1 MDPEERPEHNPPAHT
16 PMLRVPI
23 SQAEPGM
30 TLALPVYHPQ
40 NLSTVLLKA
49 NAEIERRTID
59 RLREMAVP
67 EIWIRYPKLEMVSR
81 FVSPA
86 VMAARAEMAG
96 EVATAFDSAGK
107 GVHARLDFNAYKKAM
122 GALMQK
128 LMLDTDSALFVN
140 ELVDSGRPAVRH
152 GANVGFI
159 SVLMG
164 LRLGFYLLRERKRL
178 PAMLAKDVTN
188 LGVAAM
194 LHDVGMT
201 RLPEEV
207 LQRWKNNRD
216 ESDPE
221 WRRHTEIGFDMV
233 RGNIEPSAAAS
244 VLHHHQR
251 FDGSGF
257 PDRCTLNGKSEPVTG
272 QSIHIFARIIA
283 AADIYDRLVHP
294 VSDPTDDP
302 AAETAERPS
311 VPPVRALKAMLTEP
325 IRSKIDPVVLRA
337 LLSVCP
343 AYAPGSCVTLSNGMR
358 AVVADWTPLDPC
370 RPTVQEWTHFEDDEP
385 AESIDLREHR
395 DLFIIEHEGA
405 DVRRDNFAPSSPA
418 EFDLMHIE
426 KQMTNAAFDGETIE
440 DIRALSA

>member
-1 MDPEERPEHNPPAHT
+1 
-16 PMLRVPI
+16 MLRVPI

-49 NAEIERRTID
+49 SAELERRTVD
-59 RLREMAVP
+59 RLRDIGVP
-67 EIWIRYPKLEMVSR
+67 EIWIRYPRLETISR
-81 FVSPA
+81 FVSPG
-86 VMAARAEMAG
+86 VMAARAGMAG
-96 EVATAFDSAGK
+96 EVATAFDAAGK
-107 GVHARLDFNAYKKAM
+107 TVHARLDFNAYRKAM

-128 LMLDTDSALFVN
+128 LVADTDSAIFIS
-140 ELVDSGRPAVRH
+140 ELVDSGKPAVRH

-194 LHDVGMT
+194 LHDIGMT
-201 RLPEEV
+201 RLPEPV
-207 LQRWKNNRD
+207 LRRWQQTRD
-216 ESDPE
+216 ENDPE
-221 WRRHTEIGFDMV
+221 WRRHTDIGFDLV

-257 PDRCTLNGKSEPVTG
+257 PERATLNNTREPVTG

-283 AADIYDRLVHP
+283 AADMYDRLVNP
-294 VSDPTDDP
+294 AADP
-302 AAETAERPS
+302 AANAEEHPS
-311 VPPVRALKAMLTEP
+311 VPPVRALNTLLSEP
-325 IRSKIDPVVLRA
+325 HRSRIDPVVLRA

-343 AYAPGSCVTLSNGMR
+343 AFPPGSIVTLSSGMR
-358 AVVADWTPLDPC
+358 AVVADWSSLNPC
-370 RPTVQEWTHFEDDEP
+370 RPMVQELTHFEDEQEV
-385 AESIDLREHR
+385 ESIDLREYPE
-395 DLFIIEHEGA
+395 LSIIEFEGA
-405 DVRRDNFAPSSPA
+405 DVRGDIFAPKFPN

-426 KQMTNAAFDGETIE
+426 KLMTNAAYEGEPMDE
-440 DIRALSA
+440 LRSLSA

>member
-1 MDPEERPEHNPPAHT
+1 
-16 PMLRVPI
+16 MLRVPI

-49 NAEIERRTID
+49 NAELERRTVD
-59 RLREMAVP
+59 RLRDIGIP
-67 EIWIRYPKLEMVSR
+67 EIWIRYPRLETISR
-81 FVSPA
+81 FASPG
-86 VMAARAEMAG
+86 VMAARAGMAG
-96 EVATAFDSAGK
+96 EVATAFDAAGK
-107 GVHARLDFNAYKKAM
+107 TVHARLDFNAYRKAM

-128 LMLDTDSALFVN
+128 LVADTESAIFIS
-140 ELVDSGRPAVRH
+140 ELVDSGKPAVRH

-194 LHDVGMT
+194 LHDIGMT
-201 RLPEEV
+201 RLPEPV
-207 LQRWKNNRD
+207 LRRWQQTHD
-216 ESDPE
+216 ETDPE
-221 WRRHTEIGFDMV
+221 WRRHTDIGFDLV

-257 PDRCTLNGKSEPVTG
+257 PERTTLSNTREAVAG

-283 AADIYDRLVHP
+283 AADMYDRLVNP
-294 VSDPTDDP
+294 AADP
-302 AAETAERPS
+302 AANAEEHPS
-311 VPPVRALKAMLTEP
+311 IPPVRALNTLLSEP
-325 IRSKIDPVVLRA
+325 HRSRIDPVVLRA

-343 AYAPGSCVTLSNGMR
+343 AFPPGSIVTLSSGLR
-358 AVVADWTPLDPC
+358 AVVADWCSLDPC
-370 RPTVQEWTHFEDDEP
+370 RPVVQELTHFEDEQ
-385 AESIDLREHR
+385 EVETIDLRER
-395 DLFIIEHEGA
+395 PDLSIIEFEGT
-405 DVRRDNFAPSSPA
+405 DVRRDVFAPKFSN

-426 KQMTNAAFDGETIE
+426 KLMTNAAYEGEPME
-440 DIRALSA
+440 ELRSLSA